1 MKVNDLAQT
10 FSHMISVV
18 SFVSCVLVKEIASEK
33 SLDVSP
39 LEALRYG

>member
-10 FSHMISVV
+10 LSHMISIV
-18 SFVSCVLVKEIASEK
+18 SFVSCVLKEIASEK

-39 LEALRYG
+39 LEARYG